1 VWHGDQH
8 KKKPS
13 GGRKYPYR
21 GKRRFERGSFPVET
35 KLGETKRKISRRTG
49 GNIKIRLLSTNLINI
64 SDSSTGKTER
74 TEILRVVNN
83 PANIDYTRRGIITK
97 GTVVET
103 PLGMARV
110 TSRPGQ
116 SGILNAVLIP
126 KA

>member
-1 VWHGDQH
+1 M
-8 KKKPS
+8 
-13 GGRKYPYR
+13 
-21 GKRRFERGSFPVET
+21 ET